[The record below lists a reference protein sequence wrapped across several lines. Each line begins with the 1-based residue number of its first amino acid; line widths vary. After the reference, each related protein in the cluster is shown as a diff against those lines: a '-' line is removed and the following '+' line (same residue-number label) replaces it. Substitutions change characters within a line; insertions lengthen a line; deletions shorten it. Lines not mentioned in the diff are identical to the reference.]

1 LLRTGGAWRL
11 SIQLTIL
18 KVLAG
23 HPEGRAT
30 HPDVTKSIALLMSSG
45 VDWSQRMKRLAARAL
60 GLDIF
65 SNGYVLRDAS
75 GWQITGAG
83 RAFMA
88 SIEAPATEPVR
99 ASGVSTARRSCRARP
114 ADKCRS
120 AGWPQ
125 GQASPAR
132 GGMTAHRTSSA
143 PTLIAKVRHQ
153 NLLAAS
159 APTKNKN
166 E

>member
-1 LLRTGGAWRL
+1 VAGRGVL

-30 HPDVTKSIALLMSSG
+30 HPDVTKSVALLMSSG
-45 VDWSQRMKRLAARAL
+45 VDWSQRMKRLAARAP

-75 GWQITGAG
+75 GWQITGVG

-88 SIEAPATEPVR
+88 SIEAPATEPVLEPEASQLPAVAVAPDLPTNVVQLAGHKVKRRRR
-99 ASGVSTARRSCRARP
+99 A
-114 ADKCRS
+114 
-120 AGWPQ
+120 
-125 GQASPAR
+125 
-132 GGMTAHRTSSA
+132 
-143 PTLIAKVRHQ
+143 
-153 NLLAAS
+153 AA
-159 APTKNKN
+159 
-166 E
+166 